1 MKVVFMG
8 TPDFSVGALNSI
20 VKAGHDVRLVVTQP
34 DKVRGRGKEVSFSP
48 VKQCALDLGLE
59 VYQPEKIRLPEAVER
74 LKSTDA
80 DVYVVAA
87 FGQILSEE
95 ILNIPRFGCIN
106 IHASLLPEYRGAAPI
121 QWSILNGDK
130 KTGITIMQMD
140 KGVDTGDI
148 LLQKSMDIEPKETG
162 AGLFDKLAVLG
173 SEAIVEALDLIKEG
187 KIHPM
192 AQDET
197 KATHVG
203 MLKKEMG
210 HIDWSKDAEVIERY
224 VRGLNSWPGTYS
236 YLDGKLLKIWD
247 ADVYY
252 GEEFRHIFRFGKVAP
267 GEVLKADKTGIYV
280 ATGKNV
286 LVIKSIQPE
295 GKKRMDSAAFLLGHS
310 IKNGEI
316 FG

>member
-1 MKVVFMG
+1 
-8 TPDFSVGALNSI
+8 
-20 VKAGHDVRLVVTQP
+20 
-34 DKVRGRGKEVSFSP
+34 
-48 VKQCALDLGLE
+48 
-59 VYQPEKIRLPEAVER
+59 
-74 LKSTDA
+74 
-80 DVYVVAA
+80 
-87 FGQILSEE
+87 
-95 ILNIPRFGCIN
+95 
-106 IHASLLPEYRGAAPI
+106 
-121 QWSILNGDK
+121 
-130 KTGITIMQMD
+130 MD

-162 AGLFDKLAVLG
+162 AGLFDKLAVVG

>member
-8 TPDFSVGALNSI
+8 TPDFSVGALDSI

-203 MLKKEMG
+203 MLKKDMG

>member
-8 TPDFSVGALNSI
+8 TPDFSVGALDSI